1 MNYSTLWRI
10 FIGLLAFFLLLIPV
24 FSYWTAHPTVLFG
37 SIELSTFLVD
47 YWWLIVLVSIAIT
60 LIVLGLLPLFDSGV
74 SIWVRICCVLLSLTA
89 PVFLPY
95 WLIRIEWPRWRA
107 RHAQKA

>member
-1 MNYSTLWRI
+1 MSYSTLWRI

-37 SIELSTFLVD
+37 SIDLSNFLVR
-47 YWWLIVLVSIAIT
+47 YWWLIVLVSIAVT
-60 LIVLGLLPLFDSGV
+60 LIVLAILPLFDLGV
-74 SIWVRICCVLLSLTA
+74 PTWVRIGCVLLSLFA

-107 RHAQKA
+107 RQAQKA